1 MTHPEL
7 VETEIAPPGGARP
20 AGDAGAIVER
30 SAQQVLDAIA
40 DAVAR
45 EGSASSSALATI
57 DGARPEAD
65 VPAVGLMVRRRS
77 DRRRS
82 SQPES
87 SQPDEQTVLDDL
99 ASASDD
105 LRRAARNV
113 REGFLK
119 LADIEIRKAIGIP
132 PEAPAAQR
140 REDPGTRR
148 RATDG
153 TATGAGGDGAT
164 SPQPRAPAPGELYE
178 GTVQLLVM
186 ADGNVQRIVQFVD
199 ELCQMPQFRMLRMTG
214 SRQQDGAEI
223 SLGLREPLPLARIVA
238 SMPNVVRV
246 DVPSADEAAADGGIG
261 VTVHLAPS
269 EEEDLDLALM
279 EPPIEPEA

>member
-7 VETEIAPPGGARP
+7 VETEIAPPGA
-20 AGDAGAIVER
+20 AGDAGAIVAR

-40 DAVAR
+40 EAVSR

-57 DGARPEAD
+57 EGARAEAA
-65 VPAVGLMVRRRS
+65 VPAVGLMARRRS
-77 DRRRS
+77 ERRRS

-87 SQPDEQTVLDDL
+87 PQPDEQTVLDDL

-113 REGFLK
+113 REGFLR

-132 PEAPAAQR
+132 AETPAAQR
-140 REDPGTRR
+140 REDPATPR

-153 TATGAGGDGAT
+153 TATGAGDGERT
-164 SPQPRAPAPGELYE
+164 SRRPRASAPSELYE

-214 SRQQDGAEI
+214 SRLASRAGACPPSHGPGSPIEV
-223 SLGLREPLPLARIVA
+223 GAA
-238 SMPNVVRV
+238 GPNVV
-246 DVPSADEAAADGGIG
+246 
-261 VTVHLAPS
+261 
-269 EEEDLDLALM
+269 
-279 EPPIEPEA
+279 